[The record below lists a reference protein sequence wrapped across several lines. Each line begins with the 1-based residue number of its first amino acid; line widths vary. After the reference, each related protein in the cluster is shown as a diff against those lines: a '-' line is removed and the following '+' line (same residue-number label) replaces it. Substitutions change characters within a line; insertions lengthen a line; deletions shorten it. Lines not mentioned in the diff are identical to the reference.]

1 MKMASK
7 KAQSCAI
14 MDTWRRRAG
23 RQVVVGVEVGVRVRG
38 IGEVGRWESK
48 RDEDEDFLLQ
58 IQKKLGP

>member
-1 MKMASK
+1 
-7 KAQSCAI
+7 

-38 IGEVGRWESK
+38 IGEVGRWEST